1 MFSNALKT
9 ENNLIYPSIEQ
20 VIETHKLTVRVSG
33 GGSDGILD
41 IGKLESVLQHI
52 QNDDYY
58 PTFEEKLNH
67 LVFSANKFHC
77 FEDGNKR
84 ISIAA
89 GVLFLTLNGY
99 LFVTKKFIQEMENI
113 SYHLAAGIIN
123 KDFLLEIITSIIY
136 EDDYSEELKL
146 KIFNAI
152 STALPSFE

>member
-1 MFSNALKT
+1 MFSNVLK
-9 ENNLIYPSIEQ
+9 NGNKLIYPSIEK
-20 VIETHKLTVRVSG
+20 VIETHKLTVQVSG

-84 ISIAA
+84 ISITLGAQ
-89 GVLFLTLNGY
+89 FLLDNGY
-99 LFVTKKFIQEMENI
+99 MFVTSKFIREMENI
-113 SYHLAAGIIN
+113 SYHLAAGVIDRN
-123 KDFLLEIITSIIY
+123 FLLEIITSIIY
-136 EDDYSEELKL
+136 EADYSEELKL
-146 KIFNAI
+146 RIANAI
-152 STALPSFE
+152 STELPSFE